1 MTAIAE
7 GRLNYARVDDLNVRF
22 LDAVNNAFIIWVRL
36 HDSDIIVGRAW
47 WIEENTWVLRRLE
60 DGTRRRIL
68 SQEVESLRIIGAY
81 LEDYEQQV

>member
-1 MTAIAE
+1 M
-7 GRLNYARVDDLNVRF
+7 DDLNVRF

>member
-7 GRLNYARVDDLNVRF
+7 GRLSYARVDDLNVRF

-36 HDSDIIVGRAW
+36 HGSDIVVGRAW

-81 LEDYEQQV
+81 LEDYEQQG